1 MIESETENNKTKS
14 SFLGKAKDRILVE
27 LKTGTSPEKIALS
40 LALGA
45 AIGVFPIIGSTMAL
59 CALLGFLLRLN
70 PVSIQIANYAAY
82 PFQVFLIIPFLKLGS
97 SILKKEIDLGWAY
110 RLAEGDTSQ
119 LIDGLSRS
127 AGYAV
132 LGWTS
137 TVPIVAFFSYFLFL
151 LLVRKVNGIIRK

>member
-1 MIESETENNKTKS
+1 MDSETQKKETKP
-14 SFLGKAKDRILVE
+14 SFLAKAKDRILEE

-45 AIGVFPIIGSTMAL
+45 AIGVFPVIGTTMAL
-59 CALLGFLLRLN
+59 CAVLGFLLRLN

-82 PFQVFLIIPFLKLGS
+82 PFQVFLIIPFLRLGS
-97 SILKKEIDLGWAY
+97 YLLGKEIDLGWAY

-119 LIDGLSRS
+119 VIDGLSRS

-137 TVPIVAFFSYFLFL
+137 TVPLAAFLSYFLFL
-151 LLVRKVNGIIRK
+151 LLIRKVNGIIRK